1 MFVTSPTHLCI
12 TLLIQTSSRHVFTPF
27 HLVSLVKTPP
37 GSHTLILRDRPES
50 PFTHEQIF
58 NYPVT
63 LPSSTTRLFWICLC
77 LSVLVN
83 ASLEDEGPDYLA
95 MAALRASLHHPDDI
109 DWTSSDYCTWT
120 ELDCDNNSRVT
131 GIRLSNKGFAGSLPP
146 ELVNLT
152 ALRVFEVTG
161 NQISGIIP
169 TGFTELQSLQVVA
182 LSSNLLQGPTPKFNS
197 MVRVDM
203 SLGTNTFCLDSPGSP
218 CDPIVQTLLSI
229 AGGFN
234 YPLEFAKSWKG
245 NNPCQDWFG
254 ITCKEG
260 RIVNFAVPFTQLTG
274 SISPRF
280 GDLDS
285 LQLIDLSY
293 NHLAGTIPVEITKLK
308 EIRLL
313 DVSYNQLH
321 GKVPEFK
328 IKNGTPVIYTKG
340 NLEIGTDI
348 SPGVPSRKGNK
359 NIKILVGSLTA
370 SLVVM
375 LLVVTG
381 FIVYLVYKM
390 KKDLVQ
396 SSEHLEIE
404 MAEHNEIEMPEHNE
418 TEMPEHSEID
428 MAEHNEI
435 IENKAIPMQ
444 ILRVATNN
452 FGVENLLGGGGFGS
466 VYRGTLQD
474 GREIAVK
481 KMNQADFAGKG
492 LKEFESEVTVLTK
505 VYHRNLVSLYGYSIE
520 GNDRLLVYPYM
531 PQGTLSKHLFHWSDH
546 SLRPLDW
553 TARLSIAL
561 DVARAVEYLH
571 TLALHSQSFIH
582 RDLKPPNILLGD
594 DLRAKVSDFGL
605 VTATEEGRESVK
617 TKCRGTPGYMA
628 PEYLDGRVMRKIDV
642 YSFGVILMEL
652 ITGKKATDHS
662 RAEDDIHITTWFRK
676 MLREEETFS
685 EAIDGN
691 IIANQETQRIIFEVA
706 KLARQCCTRTPEQRP
721 DMAQVVSFL
730 SSLIER
736 WEPSGE
742 IQDFDENT
750 VSSDMRAEWENIVK
764 GSSSMV

>member
-1 MFVTSPTHLCI
+1 MC
-12 TLLIQTSSRHVFTPF
+12 LI
-27 HLVSLVKTPP
+27 
-37 GSHTLILRDRPES
+37 GSIPL
-50 PFTHEQIF
+50 
-58 NYPVT
+58 T
-63 LPSSTTRLFWICLC
+63 LPSSTTRLFWICFC

-83 ASLEDEGPDYLA
+83 ASLEEEGPDYLA
-95 MAALRASLHHPDDI
+95 MAALRASLHRPNDI

-152 ALRVFEVTG
+152 ALQVFEITG

-169 TGFTELQSLQVVA
+169 TGFTELQSLQVVS
-182 LSSNLLQGPTPKFNS
+182 LSSNLLQGPTPNFNS
-197 MVRVDM
+197 MVRVEM

-218 CDPIVQTLLSI
+218 CDPVVQTLLSI

-245 NNPCQDWFG
+245 NNPCRDWFG

-260 RIVNFAVPFTQLTG
+260 RIVAFGVPFRQLTG
-274 SISPRF
+274 SISPGF

-285 LQLIDLSY
+285 LLLIDLSY

-308 EIRLL
+308 ELRLL

-321 GKVPEFK
+321 GKLPEFK
-328 IKNGTPVIYTKG
+328 IKNGKPVINTKG

-348 SPGVPSRKGNK
+348 SPGAHSRKGNK

-370 SLVVM
+370 SLVIV
-375 LLVVTG
+375 LLVVAG

-390 KKDLVQ
+390 KKDLMQ
-396 SSEHLEIE
+396 SSEHIEIDMAEQNEIE
-404 MAEHNEIEMPEHNE
+404 MLEHNEIEMREH
-418 TEMPEHSEID
+418 HEIT

-474 GREIAVK
+474 GRDIAVK
-481 KMNQADFAGKG
+481 KMDQADFAGKG

-505 VYHRNLVSLYGYSIE
+505 VHHRNLVSLYGYSIE
-520 GNDRLLVYPYM
+520 GNDRLVVYQYM

-553 TARLSIAL
+553 TTRLNIAL

-571 TLALHSQSFIH
+571 TLALQSQSYIH

-605 VTATEEGRESVK
+605 VTATEEDRESVK

-628 PEYLDGRVMRKIDV
+628 PEYLDGRVTRKIDV

-652 ITGKKATDHS
+652 ITGKKATDLS

-691 IIANQETQRIIFEVA
+691 IIANQETQRTIYEVA

-730 SSLIER
+730 SLLIER

-764 GSSSMV
+764 GNSSMV

>member
-1 MFVTSPTHLCI
+1 
-12 TLLIQTSSRHVFTPF
+12 
-27 HLVSLVKTPP
+27 
-37 GSHTLILRDRPES
+37 
-50 PFTHEQIF
+50 
-58 NYPVT
+58 
-63 LPSSTTRLFWICLC
+63 
-77 LSVLVN
+77 
-83 ASLEDEGPDYLA
+83 
-95 MAALRASLHHPDDI
+95 MAALRASLHRPNDI

-152 ALRVFEVTG
+152 ALQVFEIT
-161 NQISGIIP
+161 
-169 TGFTELQSLQVVA
+169 
-182 LSSNLLQGPTPKFNS
+182 
-197 MVRVDM
+197 
-203 SLGTNTFCLDSPGSP
+203 
-218 CDPIVQTLLSI
+218 
-229 AGGFN
+229 
-234 YPLEFAKSWKG
+234 EFAKSWKG
-245 NNPCQDWFG
+245 NNPCRDWFG

-260 RIVNFAVPFTQLTG
+260 RIVAFGVPFRQLTG
-274 SISPRF
+274 SISPGF

-285 LQLIDLSY
+285 LLLIDLSY

-308 EIRLL
+308 ELRLL

-321 GKVPEFK
+321 GKLPEFK
-328 IKNGTPVIYTKG
+328 IKNGKPVINTKG

-348 SPGVPSRKGNK
+348 SPGAHSRKGNK

-370 SLVVM
+370 SLVIV
-375 LLVVTG
+375 LLVVAG

-390 KKDLVQ
+390 KKDLMQ
-396 SSEHLEIE
+396 SSEHIEIDMAEQNEIE
-404 MAEHNEIEMPEHNE
+404 MLEHNEIEMREH
-418 TEMPEHSEID
+418 HEIT

-474 GREIAVK
+474 GRDIAVK
-481 KMNQADFAGKG
+481 KMDQADFAGKG

-505 VYHRNLVSLYGYSIE
+505 VHHRNLVSLYGYSIE
-520 GNDRLLVYPYM
+520 GNDRLVVYQYM

-553 TARLSIAL
+553 TTRLNIAL

-571 TLALHSQSFIH
+571 TLALQSQSYIH

-605 VTATEEGRESVK
+605 VTATEEDRESVK

-628 PEYLDGRVMRKIDV
+628 PEYLDGRVTRKIDV

-652 ITGKKATDHS
+652 ITGKKATDLS

-691 IIANQETQRIIFEVA
+691 IIANQETQRTIYEVA

-730 SSLIER
+730 SLLIER

-764 GSSSMV
+764 GNSSMNLVVKSCSNPVWIKHKLSQGNGNVSKPATDRFEYDDRNTDKPSSVTTQLPHMHTARSMRSDRVQTKLGCNVATERDATEFEPSSVAILVTT